1 MGSSCLVQV
10 SLQTTHNGVP
20 GGTQTPNLQI
30 RNLALCPIE
39 LRKHE
44 LLYST
49 FTKRFS

>member
-20 GGTQTPNLQI
+20 RGTRTPNLQI

-39 LRKHE
+39 LWKHE
-44 LLYST
+44 TILLEV
-49 FTKRFS
+49 RFYL